1 MTSSGEVVIPLLL
14 LPTQWYIPASDRRA
28 DTIMRVPLSRS
39 IALSS
44 STTAPLWYQVM
55 VGGGW
60 PVITHCSM
68 TVEPFMTASS
78 EMEICTNSGPSSH
91 EEEEEEEVK
100 SSSRAHG
107 GCYGGQVPSQVTQ

>member
-1 MTSSGEVVIPLLL
+1 MLL

-55 VGGGW
+55 AGGGW

-100 SSSRAHG
+100 NTVEHMVVAMVARYLLKLHNN
-107 GCYGGQVPSQVTQ
+107 TMNR